1 MANNNSTLKQT
12 SVAVCAFATL
22 FSLFTTANSQANE
35 FDNLKVVQIYS
46 QEELIGWI
54 NNNTHLTR
62 VKEDRCQLVEDIE
75 ARAQIVKTPAYQF
88 LWGDMLA
95 WGVCVDKNPELGLY
109 YMQQAA
115 HQGLPGAL
123 EQLGRYYANGILV
136 QQDDKRAINYLREAA
151 ALGHIKARVQFAE
164 YLDQGLG
171 SPLDFEDA
179 YHWLHNTV
187 IADKKMHKR
196 AEKAL
201 ASLATK
207 MPERLV
213 EKAKRPEQK

>member
-1 MANNNSTLKQT
+1 MANHNSTLKQT
-12 SVAVCAFATL
+12 TAAFSTLVTL
-22 FSLFTTANSQANE
+22 FSLLITPNSQANE
-35 FDNLKVVQIYS
+35 FDNLKVVQIYT

-54 NNNTHLTR
+54 NNNTHLSR

-95 WGVCVDKNPELGLY
+95 WGVCVDKDPELGLY
-109 YMQQAA
+109 YMQEAA

-136 QQDDKRAINYLREAA
+136 QQDDKRAINYLREAS
-151 ALGHIKARVQFAE
+151 ALGHVKARIQFAE
-164 YLDQGLG
+164 CLNKGLG

-187 IADKKMHKR
+187 IADNKMHKR
-196 AEKAL
+196 AEMAL

-207 MPERLV
+207 MPARLV